1 MEKPKVMTEQEWKQ
15 ATAVHYVLGIKRL
28 SRSPLLTEIGLHLRM
43 YHAADGLMVDLQQD
57 AIWKALLAARI
68 WLDKHPN
75 AKRRVAVETLYK
87 QAMWAYIWTSYTV
100 RRDTAKKM
108 PTKALDSNYAS
119 EARFR
124 SGQGPQ
130 GKALKGKPAIM
141 AEYGGGG
148 AVQTGK
154 GYKLFQKVP
163 GWDDPNVKPED
174 LQRGIE
180 QQIKNGAAV
189 LQYYRKDDRLR
200 HMLIF
205 IADRGGVRI
214 HQLKGDIL
222 EPYDSRFSLQAAAK
236 DPNKLVN
243 QDRVAPY
250 ACDEHGNFYA
260 TMFGSKRGEIQ
271 HSSILHGKPVVCAGM
286 IQVEQGILKYIDND
300 SGHYKPSPD
309 QLKEALRCLRDEHG
323 VNISGVRYMYRDAG
337 GRAHTGNDAGSWAK

>member
-43 YHAADGLMVDLQQD
+43 YHAADGLMADVQRD

-75 AKRRVAVETLYK
+75 AKRRIAVETLYK
-87 QAMWAYIWTSYTV
+87 QAMWAYVWATYTAQ
-100 RRDTAKKM
+100 RDSGRKM
-108 PTKALDSNYAS
+108 RTKALDPAYAS

-124 SGQGPQ
+124 SGMGPQ
-130 GKALKGKPAIM
+130 GKALKGRPAIM

-154 GYKLFQKVP
+154 GYKLFDKVP
-163 GWDDPNVKPED
+163 GWDDPNVDPEE

-180 QQIKNGAAV
+180 QQIANGAAV
-189 LQYYRKDDRLR
+189 LQYYRKDERLR
-200 HMLIF
+200 HMLVF
-205 IADRGGVRI
+205 VAGKGGVRI
-214 HQLKGDIL
+214 HQLKGDVL
-222 EPYDSRFSLQAAAK
+222 ELYDSRFSANAAAK
-236 DPNKLVN
+236 TGNLTN
-243 QDRVAPY
+243 QDKSAPY

-260 TMFGSKRGEIQ
+260 TMFGTKRGEIQ

-286 IQVEQGILKYIDND
+286 IRVEQGILKYIDND
-300 SGHYKPSPD
+300 SGHYKPSPN

-323 VNISGVRYMYRDAG
+323 VDISGVSYMAKG
-337 GRAHTGNDAGSWAK
+337 GPKIESGPDAGSWVK